1 MREKLE
7 MNNITYAHTVQKKT
21 ITIQVDIDQVVN
33 PDMTKHILKART
45 QMVES
50 MYKYFNAGLSES
62 HRVKSEVVYLH
73 ASRPKVQEVHVF
85 NTQIRHNTHLFTE
98 CM

>member
-1 MREKLE
+1 LSSDIRTRPTETICIQEVLEK
-7 MNNITYAHTVQKKT
+7 AVS
-21 ITIQVDIDQVVN
+21 

-50 MYKYFNAGLSES
+50 MCIYFDAVLSES
-62 HRVKSEVVYLH
+62 SQV
-73 ASRPKVQEVHVF
+73 
-85 NTQIRHNTHLFTE
+85 RHNTHLCTA